1 VNKLKAGGVTSI
13 YVSSK
18 RTEIKL
24 KGQLSISLSKNQPTD
39 KDSSMTC
46 GWWNE
51 SSKTVMSA
59 DCTVTDDS
67 KADVLTCTCSH
78 LTDFMSLFTKDEVL
92 VEGEA
97 TTPYAYGES
106 TTLNQTIAE
115 NTVEENILNK

>member
-1 VNKLKAGGVTSI
+1 MNKLKAGGVTSI
-13 YVSSK
+13 YVSSN
-18 RTEIKL
+18 RSEIKL
-24 KGQLSISLSKNQPTD
+24 KGQLSISLSKNPSTNKD
-39 KDSSMTC
+39 KMAC

-97 TTPYAYGES
+97 TAPYGYGEI
-106 TTLNQTIAE
+106 TTLNKTITKK
-115 NTVEENILNK
+115 TVEENILNK